1 MTNRIAIV
9 LALLIGAAL
18 AADLGL
24 NGGQGSL
31 FLARRLAGLIEWAAF
46 WR

>member
-1 MTNRIAIV
+1 MTDRIA
-9 LALLIGAAL
+9 LALGLVLLVAL

-24 NGGQGSL
+24 NGGQAGL
-31 FLARRLAGLIEWAAF
+31 FLARRMAGLIEWAAF